1 MPATPAPTAVVPVP
15 APASAAVETPKPE
28 PSAEVASF
36 RALMTTKRKPNEQRV
51 RFLPIKAGDK
61 SFGDFASAYTC
72 GLRNVTVGRVGMG
85 VRLTEGA
92 DEFNLDPVP
101 GGTGQV
107 FKGGGPTGTAQV
119 RFRNS
124 LVADIVV
131 NGKTLSG
138 CVLTHDWPMAHFRA
152 TGNEPAWLLKSD
164 AELTHFTIEDE
175 LFSGRSSDVQTLA
188 LDKPMRL
195 GPQLNAPE
203 VTVQHRMCRDTVTG
217 MPSPYTVE
225 VVYDGRLHTGCG
237 GDPGSLLMGR
247 TWLVTGGVVGMD
259 PQPAGALSGAKLP
272 LSPMGH
278 NVTVRFDGKGRVSG
292 AAHCNVFSGIYALTA
307 ERLSIGSVTST
318 RRACV
323 GTALHGEQVFLRA
336 LEAVVGFDVAPD
348 GELTLITREAAQL
361 GMLAGIRAR

>member
-1 MPATPAPTAVVPVP
+1 MASPAAAAALPPLLVP
-15 APASAAVETPKPE
+15 APKH
-28 PSAEVASF
+28 
-36 RALMTTKRKPNEQRV
+36 KEQRV
-51 RFLPIKAGDK
+51 RFLPVKAGDK
-61 SFGDFASAYTC
+61 SLGDFASAYTC
-72 GLRNVTVGRVGMG
+72 GLRKVTVGRVGMG

-92 DEFNLDPVP
+92 DEFNLDPLP
-101 GGTGQV
+101 DGAGQV

-119 RFRNS
+119 SFRNS

-131 NGKTLSG
+131 NGKALSG

-164 AELTHFTIEDE
+164 AELTHFTANDE
-175 LFSGRSSDVQTLA
+175 LYSGRSSDVQTLA
-188 LDKPMRL
+188 LGKPMRL
-195 GPQLNAPE
+195 GPHVNAPE
-203 VTVQHRMCRDTVTG
+203 VTVQHRLCRDTATG

-237 GDPGSLLMGR
+237 GDTGSLLMGR
-247 TWLVTGGVVGMD
+247 TWVVTGGVVGMD
-259 PQPAGALSGAKLP
+259 PQPAGAMSGVNRP

-278 NVTVRFDGKGRVSG
+278 NVTMRFDGKGRVTG
-292 AAHCNVFSGIYALTA
+292 AAHCNLYSGIYALTA

-323 GTALHGEQVFLRA
+323 GPAMQGEQVFLRA

-348 GELTLITREAAQL
+348 GELTLVTREAAQQ